1 MLFKNIFKII
11 WLGFFVF
18 ALLLIGCKDDSPTE
32 PQGPVDPVFTLS
44 SINIELQG
52 GGQGIQFFARS
63 NKDISLIRANIKNP
77 IGNETVFNAGG
88 NVFLTDEVIGLQD
101 PNIGYLRVSGEWTFR
116 FVGNH
121 EPTKE
126 SFDVTQTLNVSAKAM
141 PQ

>member
-1 MLFKNIFKII
+1 MLHANKYLSMGIGILLFS
-11 WLGFFVF
+11 
-18 ALLLIGCKDDSPTE
+18 ALLFGCKDDSPTE
-32 PQGPVDPVFTLS
+32 PVGPVDPVFTIS

-52 GGQGIQFFARS
+52 GAQGIQFFARS

-88 NVFLTDEVIGLQD
+88 NVFLTDEVIALQE

-141 PQ
+141 P

>member
-1 MLFKNIFKII
+1 MLHANKYLIMGIGILLFS
-11 WLGFFVF
+11 
-18 ALLLIGCKDDSPTE
+18 ALLFGCKDDSPTE
-32 PQGPVDPVFTLS
+32 PVGPADPVFTLS

-52 GGQGIQFFARS
+52 GTQGIQFFARS

-88 NVFLTDEVIGLQD
+88 NVFLTDEVIGLQE

-126 SFDVTQTLNVSAKAM
+126 SFDVTRTLNVSAKAM
-141 PQ
+141 P